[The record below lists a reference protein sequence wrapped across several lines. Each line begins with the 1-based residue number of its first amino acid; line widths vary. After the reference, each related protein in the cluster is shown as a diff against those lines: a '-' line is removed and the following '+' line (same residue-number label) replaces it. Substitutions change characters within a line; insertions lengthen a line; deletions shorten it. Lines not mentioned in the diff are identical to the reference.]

1 MSKDIEINNNNLN
14 NYNNNDDDDNSIT
27 FKKILKINSY
37 SNEGNINHNSND
49 YIKIGKI
56 PSFNNNEKELRFN
69 DVHYEVIESKSKSF
83 HEDDNKITTIGNDH
97 EAQLG
102 KAPSS
107 SGEPD
112 QIHNM
117 TIDEVCHELKSHLS
131 FGLSSSEVQ
140 KRILHDGPNIL
151 TPVKEWN
158 QFMKFLFSLFSGFG
172 PIMWIAFI
180 LMFLT
185 YIPLGGSNPNIYNL
199 AVAIAILVVIL
210 AQGGFAWYQEYE
222 NSNVLASFSN
232 LVPLETI
239 VIRDGQISTILA
251 SNLVVGDIIVLSLGD
266 ILPADIRVIESHG
279 LKADTSALTGESH
292 PLEIHTEPVDTPLLN
307 ATNCLFLGTSI
318 VFGKGKGIVVS
329 TGDRCIMA
337 KILKT
342 NTGGQEITT
351 LDYEVNLFVAIIAV
365 LAITI
370 GVSVYLVWEI
380 YVKVYHPGFISQAD
394 VITNCI
400 SILLGV
406 VPTGMPVAVSASLTL
421 IARRLCQEYKVLVSK
436 MGTVETLG
444 CISIIASDKTGTL
457 TTNEMTVVSV
467 IISDKCYTKQTK
479 FEEIINLKPTF
490 RLTRAV
496 SLCNSASFSAYSEQ
510 SKPPEYKVIGG
521 NGVDAG
527 TLRWAALLDNVLD
540 IRTDYTIL
548 AEYPFNS
555 VVKFAARIITSTT
568 SYQPILIIIGS
579 PEAILDGCYDYYQL
593 DDTKTI
599 LNDFSRSKFSELM
612 DQCAIQG
619 QRVVAVAEEILD
631 TKFTFDGS
639 FDWHP
644 FLQNRQKSLVGLLAL
659 QDPPRPEVKDV
670 IKQCKASHV
679 RVMMVTGDHP
689 TTALSIARQVG
700 IITCPEVS
708 YHYSYRVRNRAY
720 TIEMERV
727 LKRKSLIQVFKSF
740 FQNDDDSEEGPDL
753 RRVYRKEAL
762 VLTGLDIA
770 EFTFSHWNWVVQ
782 HEEIIFA
789 RTTPDQK
796 LKIVTEFQRRGHT
809 VAVTGDG
816 INDAAALRRA
826 DCGICMQ
833 SGADVAR
840 EAADIVLMTN
850 NFTAVL
856 EGIREG
862 RLLFTNL
869 KRVINYLLPAG
880 SWAETM
886 PAVVNICLGIPLPL
900 STFQVLAICIGTD
913 IFGSTSLIYT
923 KAESDIMNY
932 PPRNVKTDRL
942 VDRKIFTYAYMFVG
956 NYYILAAFFNFFY
969 YWSTK
974 GIHISNLFFAW
985 DWGKE
990 GYLGLTIDQQEDYL
1004 ATAQSI
1010 YFMTLVI
1017 CQLGNL
1023 ISLQTRNLPFGV
1035 LQNGKR
1041 KWPILEKA
1049 HIIAFFLE
1057 LIVLIFLLYAPF
1069 CNSIFD
1075 TRPVGG
1081 RYWGI
1086 AFAYSFGL
1094 IFLVELKKW
1103 CCYLYPG
1110 CFIDKLFSW

>member
-1 MSKDIEINNNNLN
+1 
-14 NYNNNDDDDNSIT
+14 
-27 FKKILKINSY
+27 
-37 SNEGNINHNSND
+37 
-49 YIKIGKI
+49 
-56 PSFNNNEKELRFN
+56 
-69 DVHYEVIESKSKSF
+69 
-83 HEDDNKITTIGNDH
+83 
-97 EAQLG
+97 
-102 KAPSS
+102 
-107 SGEPD
+107 
-112 QIHNM
+112 M
-117 TIDEVCHELKSHLS
+117 TIDEVCKELKTNLNH
-131 FGLSSSEVQ
+131 GLSSSEVQ
-140 KRILHDGPNIL
+140 NRFLRDGPNIL

-158 QFMKFLFSLFSGFG
+158 QFMKFIFSLFRGFG
-172 PIMWIAFI
+172 PIMWISFI

-185 YIPLGGSNPNIYNL
+185 YIPLGGPNPNIYNL
-199 AVAIAILVVIL
+199 AVALAIFVVII

-239 VIRDGQISTILA
+239 VIRDGQVSTILA
-251 SNLVVGDIIVLSLGD
+251 SNLVVGDIIVLSIGD

-292 PLEIHTEPVDTPLLN
+292 PLDINTEPVDTPLLN
-307 ATNCLFLGTSI
+307 ATNCLFLGTSVI
-318 VFGKGKGIVVS
+318 FGKGKGIVVS

-351 LDYEVNLFVAIIAV
+351 LDYEVNLFVAVIAV
-365 LAITI
+365 LAITVGI
-370 GVSVYLVWEI
+370 SVYLVWEI
-380 YVKVYHPGFISQAD
+380 YVRVYHTGFISQAD

-467 IISDKCYTKQTK
+467 IIADKCYTNKNN
-479 FEEIINLKPTF
+479 FEEIINSEPTH
-490 RLTRAV
+490 RLTRSV
-496 SLCNSASFSAYSEQ
+496 SLCNSSSFSAYSEQ
-510 SKPPEYKVIGG
+510 GKSPEYKVIGG

-540 IRTDYTIL
+540 IRTDNKIL

-555 VVKFAARIITSTT
+555 VVKFAARIYTSTKT
-568 SYQPILIIIGS
+568 YQPILILIGS
-579 PEAILDGCYDYYQL
+579 PEGIMDGCSDYYEIN
-593 DDTKTI
+593 DKKNI
-599 LNDFSRSKFSELM
+599 LNDFVRSRFSELM
-612 DQCAIQG
+612 DECATQG

-631 TKFTFDGS
+631 TKLIFDDGS

-644 FLQNRQKSLVGLLAL
+644 FLQNRQKTLIGLLAL

-708 YHYSYRVRNRAY
+708 YHYNYRTRNRAY

-727 LKRKSLIQVFKSF
+727 LRRKSIIQLFKSLIQ
-740 FQNDDDSEEGPDL
+740 NEEDEEEEGPDL
-753 RRVYRKEAL
+753 RTVYRKEAL

-782 HEEIIFA
+782 HEEVIFA

-850 NFTAVL
+850 NFNAVL

-880 SWAETM
+880 SYAETM

-900 STFQVLAICIGTD
+900 STFQVLAVCIGTD

-942 VDRKIFTYAYMFVG
+942 VDRKIFSYAYMFVG
-956 NYYILAAFFNFFY
+956 NYYILAAFTNFFY

-974 GIHISNLFFAW
+974 GIHMSKLFFAW
-985 DWGKE
+985 NWGNE
-990 GYLGLTIDQQEDYL
+990 GYLGLTLDEQSDFL
-1004 ATAQSI
+1004 ATSQSI
-1010 YFMTLVI
+1010 YFMTLVV

-1035 LQNGKR
+1035 MINGKR
-1041 KWPILEKA
+1041 KWPILEQA

-1057 LIVLIFLLYAPF
+1057 LIVLIFLLYTPF

-1081 RYWGI
+1081 RHWGI
-1086 AFAYSFGL
+1086 AFAFSFGL
-1094 IFLVELKKW
+1094 ILLAELKKW

-1110 CFIDKLFSW
+1110 CLIDKYFSW